1 MNNKKI
7 FLFTGLGAAVLGIV
21 VLVKQNFFKTS
32 SIAPEDRDSYQAPIY
47 RGPVDPPGTT
57 FGGKNKKQKSKSKTK
72 NKRQKINN
80 KSRNK

>member
-32 SIAPEDRDSYQAPIY
+32 SIAPEDRYSYQAPIY
-47 RGPVDPPGTT
+47 KGPVDPPGTT
-57 FGGKNKKQKSKSKTK
+57 FGGKNKKQKTIN
-72 NKRQKINN
+72 NKRRKLNN
-80 KSRNK
+80 KSRHK